1 MKTAV
6 AIASDIIR
14 GRADDGYEAFLTSIR
29 RGFAE
34 SLENS
39 PPLFRTNASGLF
51 SIFLD
56 NLPDDARQHYTCN
69 ACRQFVERYGGLV
82 TIAPDGE
89 TVPVF
94 WSFGR
99 DVPVFFRRSVVALH
113 RAVCDA
119 KVTGVFV
126 SDLPVWGQPVT
137 GDWHHIA
144 VMPNVVYKN
153 PLMTP
158 AQHMAEKREDFKT
171 LIAALR
177 DFPVDVVRQ
186 AVNLLRSDTLYRSEK
201 VLGVAEWLYGL
212 HLSRQEA
219 KNARLRH
226 NMTWLAVAK
235 APAGFCHV
243 RSTMIGTLLEDIAA
257 GYSFDAVSRRFADKM
272 HPTRYQ
278 RPQVA
283 PTAGNIKQAEA
294 VVSKLGIE
302 RALERRFA
310 RLEELPLIWKPQPPA
325 LSVNGGNGV
334 FSHLQPKGTDKP
346 REIVPHPVIMTWE
359 KFSRQVLP
367 NATAIELYTGHDRKH
382 YAAILTAVHED
393 APPILQWDRAEQRN
407 PFSWYVYSGG
417 SLAKDWNL
425 TAGVYVPV
433 TGICLQPSMWQPG
446 FDHHGKSV
454 FVLLEGARDSH
465 VNGLCLFPEILRV
478 DLHGIRA
485 TIEAYSKSGKLSG
498 REAATAC
505 GIRLQNGI
513 PTSIT
518 LLVTTDI
525 GKQAYVIDRWD

>member
-6 AIASDIIR
+6 AGDIIHS
-14 GRADDGYEAFLTSIR
+14 RADDGYEAFLESIR
-29 RGFAE
+29 RDFAE
-34 SLENS
+34 ALEDS
-39 PPLFRTNASGLF
+39 PPLFSTNASGLF
-51 SIFLD
+51 PTFLD

-89 TVPVF
+89 TTPVF
-94 WSFGR
+94 WSLRR
-99 DVPVFFRRSVVALH
+99 DVPAFFRRAVVALN
-113 RAVCDA
+113 RAVSDA
-119 KVTGVFV
+119 RVTGVFFY
-126 SDLPVWGQPVT
+126 DRQVWGQPVT
-137 GDWHHIA
+137 GDWHHMA
-144 VMPNVVYKN
+144 VMPDTAYSNA
-153 PLMTP
+153 LMTP

-171 LIAALR
+171 LITALH
-177 DFPVDVVRQ
+177 DFPIDVVRQ

-212 HLSRQEA
+212 HLSRQET
-219 KNARLRH
+219 KNAKLRH
-226 NMTWLAVAK
+226 NMTWLAVYK

-257 GYSFDAVSRRFADKM
+257 GRSFDTIKSRFEAKM
-272 HPTRYQ
+272 NPTRYQ
-278 RPQVA
+278 RPQAA

-334 FSHLQPKGTDKP
+334 FSHLQPKGTNKMQ
-346 REIVPHPVIMTWE
+346 EIVPHSVIMTWE

-367 NATAIELYTGHDRKH
+367 NAAAIEFLTGHDQKH

-393 APPILQWDRAEQRN
+393 TPPIIQWDRPERRN

-425 TAGVYVPV
+425 AAGVYVPV

-446 FDHHGKSV
+446 FDHHGKSI
-454 FVLLEGARDSH
+454 FLLLEGARDSH
-465 VNGLCLFPEILRV
+465 VNGLCLFPEILRS

-485 TIEAYSKSGKLSG
+485 TIEAYSKSGKPSG
-498 REAATAC
+498 QDTATAC
-505 GIRLQNGI
+505 GIRLQSGI
-513 PTSIT
+513 PMSIT

-525 GKQAYVIDRWD
+525 GKQVYVIDRWD

>member
-6 AIASDIIR
+6 ATASDIIR
-14 GRADDGYEAFLTSIR
+14 SRADDGYEAFLTSIR
-29 RGFAE
+29 LGFAE

-89 TVPVF
+89 TDPVF
-94 WSFGR
+94 WALR
-99 DVPVFFRRSVVALH
+99 QDVPAFFRRAVVALN
-113 RAVCDA
+113 RAVSDA
-119 KVTGVFV
+119 RVTGVFV

-137 GDWHHIA
+137 GDWHHMA
-144 VMPNVVYKN
+144 VMQNVVYKN

-177 DFPVDVVRQ
+177 DFPMPVVKQ
-186 AVNLLRSDTLYRSEK
+186 AVNLLRSETLYRSEK
-201 VLGVAEWLYGL
+201 VLGVAEWLYNL
-212 HLSRQEA
+212 HIMRQHT
-219 KNARLRH
+219 KNAKLRH
-226 NMTWLAVAK
+226 NMTWLAVFK

-325 LSVNGGNGV
+325 LPVNGNGV
-334 FSHLQPKGTDKP
+334 FSHLQPKSTDRP
-346 REIVPHPVIMTWE
+346 REIITRPAIMTWE

-367 NATAIELYTGHDRKH
+367 NATAIEFNTGHDRKNF
-382 YAAILTAVHED
+382 AAILTAVHED
-393 APPILQWDRAEQRN
+393 APPILQWDRDEQRN
-407 PFSWYVYSGG
+407 PFSWYVYPHG
-417 SLAKDWNL
+417 SFPQDWNL
-425 TAGVYVPV
+425 PINTYVPV
-433 TGICLQPSMWQPG
+433 TGICLQPSMWQDG

-454 FVLLEGARDSH
+454 FLLLKGARD
-465 VNGLCLFPEILRV
+465 VNVGELCLFPEILRN

-485 TIEAYSKSGKLSG
+485 TIEAHSKSGKLSG
-498 REAATAC
+498 QEAATAC
-505 GIRLQNGI
+505 GIRLQSGK
-513 PTSIT
+513 PMSAT
-518 LLVTTDI
+518 LFVTTDI
-525 GKQAYVIDRWD
+525 GKQVYVIDRWD